1 MHLPGATQPGSK
13 HHQIAGPEPHR
24 LTALGR
30 DADITLQQLAGLL
43 LVLGPGEGADPT
55 APGGPA
61 RHTQALQLGRIR
73 VGRDGEVVGHGGVQK
88 NWVHFEQA
96 PLAIGRQGVGESLCR
111 RCSRPLHCHLLS
123 KFFCTTLF
131 ML

>member
-1 MHLPGATQPGSK
+1 MHLPDATQPGSK

-30 DADITLQQLAGLL
+30 DADITLQQQAGLL
-43 LVLGPGEGADPT
+43 LVVGPGEGADPT

-73 VGRDGEVVGHGGVQK
+73 VGRDGDAVGHGGAQK
-88 NWVHFEQA
+88 NAALEVVA
-96 PLAIGRQGVGESLCR
+96 PNPSQWPESELSLAGGAEL
-111 RCSRPLHCHLLS
+111 
-123 KFFCTTLF
+123 
-131 ML
+131 